1 MGTSRLHPDLN
12 HRLKPDGRLLRWLLA
27 LILSTLAFSVSASS
41 RTFSFQSVQ
50 VAEGEIPTSITAIT
64 QDQDGFLW
72 IGTYDGLYR
81 YDGYQF
87 RLYRS
92 DPRDNSTLSS
102 NLITSLLV
110 DTTGALWVGT
120 LQGGL
125 NRKLPGQPGFVRF
138 LPDPARFDSISEA
151 DIFALGEDPE
161 GRIWIGTASGLD
173 LFLPES
179 NSFLKFQ
186 YNPLDPQSLPS
197 GPIIAIEALG
207 NGNLWIASR
216 NELALY
222 HAAEQSF
229 ETITGLPIS
238 ANLLPFINSLYIDPQ
253 QHLWVATRNQGVTEV
268 SAMGSILDRY
278 HGQAPEDRRLSDNN
292 IRAVLRDRKG
302 NLWFGTSARG
312 LNIREASSD
321 RIIEL
326 PHDPADPLSPA
337 FDEIVSLYQSLD
349 GCIWIGTEGGGL
361 QKSLPGNSAVSR
373 LIHSPLEADSL
384 SGNLIWDLA
393 SDADGNVWIATSN
406 GLDRYQV
413 VSDTL
418 QRDLP
423 LDAAARPPRNQT
435 PHSLLVTRDGRVW
448 FTSLQGYLGI
458 IDPRD
463 PEPARL
469 TGFAGSGDPADD
481 QRLYLLAEDPQG
493 NVWMASGTGL
503 MKLSA
508 TDGRLL
514 RAYPD
519 TLISDAGDPSGFAG
533 SSLVR
538 SLEIDR
544 DGFFWMGT
552 WGQGLLKWHPDLPAP
567 VAFTYAPDQPDSLTN
582 NTIRSLFID
591 HQNNLWIGTQNGLN
605 LLPET
610 GRRNN
615 NFAFSN
621 FSEADGLPDSVI
633 NSIAEDHHGRLWLG
647 TNRGLSAFNL
657 RTRLFTNLGM
667 ENGLPA
673 DEFTD
678 NAVTRSEEGLFF
690 WGTIAGVAIINPSP
704 APDSQFTPEAMVT
717 GVLSRSR
724 RLSDNPDVFATSPLV
739 LDYDNNEITFE
750 FASQDFSQPSRTQFA
765 YRLIPYQKNWL
776 IASDTHEAAFT
787 NLDPGHYRFQIRAS
801 NADGL
806 INDQITELSFE
817 VLPPW
822 YRTWWAWLV
831 YLLLAAVVI
840 LGFYLRH
847 RQKLAAEQEVSN
859 RLKAIDQLKD
869 EFLANTSHELRT
881 PLNGIIG
888 LAESLKS
895 GSAGNLDPEVIDH
908 LDLIANSGRR
918 LSYLVDSILDFKKL
932 SYDSIE
938 LHREPINLDA
948 VLTSVC
954 DLLMPLARRKSLH
967 LQTRLPAQ
975 LPYILA
981 DEDRLQQ
988 ILYNLVGNALKYTDS
1003 GTIEIDAQVQQD
1015 EVVISIRDTG
1025 IGIRPDDLDAILKP
1039 FKQGDNLEAVKRG
1052 GTGLG
1057 LAISRKLIELHG
1069 SKLQISSEPSVGS
1082 TFSFGMPIASDQ
1094 KLSRIDTRTPRLA
1107 YPEAVPVAA
1116 LNRELETP
1124 ARDAD
1129 SRPKILVVDDD
1140 PVNLKVISGLLST
1153 RGYDIYESDSG
1164 ETALNRLENE
1174 AFDLVI
1180 LDVMMPRISGIT
1192 VTRRLRE
1199 TRSQIELPI
1208 LLLSAKT
1215 RSEDRVAG
1223 LDAGANDYINKPVDK
1238 DELLSRVRTLLMVH
1252 QLLETDRQNRKIR
1265 LLDETCTKLKKYF
1278 PHPIV
1283 ERIVSSDEFD
1293 RIAARRLRIT
1303 VLFADLVGFTSISD
1317 KYEPETIAAML
1328 DEFIAEMGQAT
1339 EQQGGL
1345 LNEVLGDGL
1354 VVLFGTG
1361 GKSTKEQQAN
1371 QSLALAKSMQ
1381 AVMQKLSDKWQ
1392 ASGISEDLSLRI
1404 GIHQDFATVGSFG
1417 SDQHLVYRAVGSAM
1431 NLAYRIQALAN
1442 PGEVLLTYPVQILAD
1457 RKFRFTEPRD
1467 VELKGFAHS
1476 YRVCRLL

>member
-1 MGTSRLHPDLN
+1 M
-12 HRLKPDGRLLRWLLA
+12 LA
-27 LILSTLAFSVSASS
+27 LLLSTLAFTASAKL

-64 QDQDGFLW
+64 QDQAGFIW
-72 IGTYDGLYR
+72 VGTYDGLYR

-110 DTTGALWVGT
+110 DSRGALWVGT

-125 NRKLPGQPGFVRF
+125 NRKMPGQPGFVRF

-151 DIFALGEDPE
+151 DIFALDEDPE
-161 GRIWIGTASGLD
+161 GRIWVGTASGLD
-173 LFLPES
+173 LFQPE
-179 NSFLKFQ
+179 NNGFLKFQ

-197 GPIIAIEALG
+197 GPVIDIAALG
-207 NGNLWIASR
+207 NGDLWIATR
-216 NELALY
+216 NEVALY

-229 ETITGLPIS
+229 DTVAGLPLTD
-238 ANLLPFINSLYIDPQ
+238 NLQPIINSLYIDPE

-268 SAMGSILDRY
+268 SAMGSILARY
-278 HGQAPEDRRLSDNN
+278 HSQATESRRLSENN
-292 IRAVLRDRKG
+292 VRALLKDRQG
-302 NLWFGTSARG
+302 NLWFATAARG
-312 LNIREASSD
+312 LNIKLANSGK
-321 RIIEL
+321 ITEL
-326 PHDPADPLSPA
+326 AHDPADPLSPA
-337 FDEIVSLYQSLD
+337 FDEIVTLFQSLD
-349 GCIWIGTEGGGL
+349 GCIWIGTDGGGL
-361 QKSLPGNSAVSR
+361 QKSLPGNTAVSR

-384 SGNLIWDLA
+384 SGNLIWDLT
-393 SDADGNVWIATSN
+393 SDGKGNIWIATSN
-406 GLDRYQV
+406 GLDRYDVDADSLERDFPLIATGQP
-413 VSDTL
+413 
-418 QRDLP
+418 QRD
-423 LDAAARPPRNQT
+423 QT
-435 PHSLLVTRDGRVW
+435 PHSLLVTRDGRLW
-448 FTSLQGYLGI
+448 FTSLQGHLGI
-458 IDPRD
+458 VDPDD
-463 PEPARL
+463 PDATRL
-469 TGFAGSGDPADD
+469 MEIASPGDLSDD
-481 QRLYLLAEDPQG
+481 QRLYLLKEDPDG
-493 NVWMASGTGL
+493 NVWMASATGL
-503 MKLSA
+503 MKLA
-508 TDGRLL
+508 GTGGELL
-514 RAYPD
+514 ETWPD
-519 TLISDAGDPSGFAG
+519 TLISDTSDPTGFDG

-544 DGFFWMGT
+544 DGYFWMGT
-552 WGQGLLKWHPDLPAP
+552 WGQGLLKWRPDQPKP
-567 VAFTYAPDQPDSLTN
+567 ENYTYAPDQPESLTN

-610 GRRNN
+610 SRRNQ
-615 NFAFSN
+615 NFTFSN

-667 ENGLPA
+667 QDGLPS

-678 NAVTRSEEGLFF
+678 NAVSQSRQGLFF
-690 WGTIAGVAIINPSP
+690 WGTIAGVAIINP
-704 APDSQFTPEAMVT
+704 APMTDSQFTPEAMVT
-717 GVLSRSR
+717 GVLTRSR
-724 RLSDNPDVFATSPLV
+724 RLSDDRDVFDRSPLV
-739 LDYDNNEITFE
+739 LDYNNNEITFE

-776 IASDTHEAAFT
+776 VASDTHEAAFT

-822 YRTWWAWLV
+822 YRTWWAYLV
-831 YLLLAAVVI
+831 YLLAAVSI
-840 LGFYLRH
+840 IAALYLRH

-859 RLKAIDQLKD
+859 RLKAIDRLKD

-895 GSAGNLDPEVIDH
+895 GSAGALDPEVIDH

-954 DLLMPLARRKSLH
+954 DLLMPLAQRKSLQ
-967 LQTRLPAQ
+967 LQTRLPAE
-975 LPYILA
+975 LPSIHA

-1003 GTIEIDAQVQQD
+1003 GTIEIDAQVHQQ
-1015 EVVISIRDTG
+1015 EVVISVRDTG

-1069 SKLQISSEPSVGS
+1069 SRLKIESEPSVGS
-1082 TFSFGMPIASDQ
+1082 TFSFAMPIASDQ
-1094 KLSRIDTRTPRLA
+1094 KLGRIDTTATRLA
-1107 YPEAVPVAA
+1107 YPKAMPVAE
-1116 LNRELETP
+1116 LHRELDRPE
-1124 ARDAD
+1124 RDAAA
-1129 SRPKILVVDDD
+1129 RPKILVVDDD
-1140 PVNLKVISGLLST
+1140 PVNLKVIAGLLST
-1153 RGYDIYESDSG
+1153 QGYDIYESESG
-1164 ETALNRLENE
+1164 ETALQRLENE

-1180 LDVMMPRISGIT
+1180 LDVMMPRMSGIT

-1199 TRSQIELPI
+1199 SLSQIELPI

-1223 LDAGANDYINKPVDK
+1223 LNAGANDYINKPVDK

-1252 QLLETDRQNRKIR
+1252 QLLESDRQDRKIR
-1265 LLDETCTKLKKYF
+1265 LLNETCSKLKKYF

-1283 ERIVSSDEFD
+1283 ERIINSDGID
-1293 RIAARRLRIT
+1293 RLAAQRLRIT

-1317 KYEPETIAAML
+1317 KYEPETIAGML
-1328 DEFIAEMGQAT
+1328 NEFIAEMGEAT
-1339 EQQGGL
+1339 GQHGGL

-1361 GKSTKEQQAN
+1361 GKATKEQQAN

-1381 AVMQKLSDKWQ
+1381 AIMQKLSDKWQ
-1392 ASGISEDLSLRI
+1392 ASGVSEDLNLRI

-1431 NLAYRIQALAN
+1431 NLAFRIQALAN
-1442 PGEVLLTYPVQILAD
+1442 PGEILLTYPVQILAD
-1457 RKFRFTEPRD
+1457 RKFRFSAPQD